1 MIGVIYGGESLEHEV
16 SISSAGDVFQVI
28 DAKKFYIDRSGV
40 WFVDGVETNDPLAE
54 LKSCEVIFPL
64 IHGSYGEDGTLQGF
78 LEMNGIPYVGCDVAA
93 SAICMDKDITKR
105 ILDSYGLATTPFK
118 TYFSLKEA
126 LSDQINTPC
135 FVKVSSM
142 GSTFGVYKVE
152 DDPIPFLEKAFSLSP
167 KVLVEEYIDGREVW
181 CSVLQDGE
189 ELIVSPPCEYISKSG
204 FFTYEAKYAKDA
216 GTIYHIPAPNVNVD
230 EIQKMAK
237 KTFKVL
243 GCSGFARVDFF
254 ITKTNQILVNEVN
267 TIPGFRRE
275 SLFPKALRSLGIS
288 YESIISMLIQ
298 KAVENK
304 NKKDS
309 YKIISSLSHL

>member
-16 SISSAGDVFQVI
+16 SVMSAEDLFTALDV
-28 DAKKFYIDRSGV
+28 KKFYIDKSGT
-40 WFVDGVETNDPLAE
+40 WFVDGIETEDVVSH
-54 LKSCEVIFPL
+54 LKTCSVIFPL
-64 IHGSYGEDGTLQGF
+64 VHGGYGEDGTLQGF
-78 LEMNGIPYVGCDVAA
+78 LEINGLAYVGCDVAA
-93 SAICMDKDITKR
+93 SSICMDKDVTKR
-105 ILDSYGLATTPFK
+105 ILESHKVATTPYK
-118 TYFSLKEA
+118 TYYSLEEA
-126 LSDQINTPC
+126 LNDEIKTPC
-135 FVKVSSM
+135 IVKVSSM

-152 DDPIPFLEKAFSLSP
+152 DDPAPSLEKAFALSP
-167 KVLVEEYIDGREVW
+167 KVLVEEFIDGREVW
-181 CSVLQDGE
+181 CSVLEDE
-189 ELIVSPPCEYISKSG
+189 DELIISPPCEIVSGGG
-204 FFTYEAKYAKDA
+204 FFTYEEKYTKESK
-216 GTIYHIPAPNVNVD
+216 TIYHLPAENVNAE
-230 EIQKMAK
+230 EIKEIAK

-309 YKIISSLSHL
+309 YKIISSLSNL